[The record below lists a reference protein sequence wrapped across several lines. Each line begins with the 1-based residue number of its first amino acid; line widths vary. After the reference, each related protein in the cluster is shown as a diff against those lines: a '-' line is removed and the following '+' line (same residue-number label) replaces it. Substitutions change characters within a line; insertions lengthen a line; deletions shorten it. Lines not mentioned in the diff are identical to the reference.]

1 MKPNEI
7 TAMATLHRYKRGH
20 TPRIQKGLK
29 HPTLAWNEIPF
40 VTVCIRLCA
49 RLVVYVP
56 AHLCMLSTFVC
67 AQTFVYFS
75 ESTSARACVC
85 IDLCMYV

>member
-1 MKPNEI
+1 MKLNEI

-40 VTVCIRLCA
+40 VTDPQVLVSLERLKNSVDHGPCLTGEVEEQCGPS
-49 RLVVYVP
+49 RS
-56 AHLCMLSTFVC
+56 LS
-67 AQTFVYFS
+67 YW
-75 ESTSARACVC
+75 RG
-85 IDLCMYV
+85 